1 MVRYLS
7 YEEYLARGGT
17 LGEGD
22 FEACA
27 ARADGRIDALTC
39 CRVRNMSEVPEAVKE
54 AMMTAI
60 RAASDAGTERVA
72 SSSALEGFST
82 DGYSERYRSA
92 GEQWEAV
99 ERAAN
104 REIRTLLVGVCD
116 DAGTPLTYAGGLE

>member
-1 MVRYLS
+1 MARYLS

-17 LGEGD
+17 LSAGD

-27 ARADGRIDALTC
+27 ARAAGRIDALTY

-60 RAASDAGTERVA
+60 RAASDAGAERVA
-72 SSSALEGFST
+72 SSSALAGFST
-82 DGYSERYRSA
+82 DGYSERYQSA
-92 GEQWEAV
+92 GEQW
-99 ERAAN
+99 AAN
-104 REIRTLLVGVCD
+104 REIRALLEGVCD